1 MEAHEA
7 AEHIQTAAEDEKAE
21 HRRESRFRS
30 RVAIVIA
37 VMAALLAITA
47 ILGQKS
53 TEHEINTNVDAADAR
68 ATLNARQTQLESVRE
83 TIQADQEELADLGL
97 PGDVHTVVQQHLQ
110 TNEQQ
115 AARLQSNPSQGD
127 GIREL
132 EAEVR
137 AIERAQ
143 EMSAASG
150 NSYDI
155 GVTLFQIAIVLASVA
170 ILVISFRLTLIAG
183 ALGIAGLLLL
193 LNGLT
198 LLVRV

>member
-7 AEHIQTAAEDEKAE
+7 AEHIQTAAEDEEAE

-97 PGDVHTVVQQHLQ
+97 PGDVHAVVQQHLQ